1 MFIECYA
8 EKVGFKGG
16 EKLKAVITLAVCNS
30 VVLELQT
37 AEVFY
42 LIIYLR
48 EDTVLTKKKMIFTK
62 QYALH
67 SKSMYFIRKLPR

>member
-42 LIIYLR
+42 LIIYLK
-48 EDTVLTKKKMIFTK
+48 EDTVLTKKMIFTK
-62 QYALH
+62 QYAPH